1 MLMPNLVFA
10 DETSLI
16 LGSGKAKKVFRI
28 YSNLTAGKQ
37 SFNWSIPCESAILHE
52 ISQEECEERN

>member
-37 SFNWSIPCESAILHE
+37 SFN
-52 ISQEECEERN
+52 